1 MYPAKERGRYA
12 GWMSI
17 ITALTLAMAGA
28 TSGMLLERDHQTF
41 RIILL
46 VGAVAL
52 WLGSILYRRIPA
64 PAEPKLIEQERAE
77 HRPKPRPWRDA
88 IAILQKDRGFSRYM
102 AAMFVFGSGN
112 LMAMPI
118 IIQVIRERFEQGYF
132 GASVGLNVAHAG
144 AAVRR
149 AQMGQIFDRVHILRY
164 RLVHGWFS

>member
-17 ITALTLAMAGA
+17 INALTLAMAGA

-46 VGAVAL
+46 VGAIAL

-112 LMAMPI
+112 LDGHAHHHPSDPGTVRTGI
-118 IIQVIRERFEQGYF
+118 LRGHP
-132 GASVGLNVAHAG
+132 VGLNVAHAG

-149 AQMGQIFDRVHILRY
+149 AQMGQIF
-164 RLVHGWFS
+164 